1 MAQKTNFSGSTVYIE
16 KQRIGYITNTI
27 KFKTG
32 EGEDVVTVI
41 DLGGG
46 TTDIQAV
53 LDNSTRKSTLAFE
66 IKSNVEDVDNIL
78 TKFKQL
84 QRTKGGLSI
93 ELLTPNKKQYAFTKA
108 VITNDPEVEV
118 SPEGNFTLEIEGMP
132 VKKS

>member
-1 MAQKTNFSGSTVYIE
+1 MQKTNFSGSTIYIN

-46 TTDIQAV
+46 ETDIQAV
-53 LDNSTRKSTLAFE
+53 LDNSSRKSSLSFE
-66 IKSNVEDVDNIL
+66 IKSNVEDVDEI
-78 TKFKQL
+78 
-84 QRTKGGLSI
+84 
-93 ELLTPNKKQYAFTKA
+93 LTPNKKQYAFTKA
-108 VITNDPEVEV
+108 VITNDPEIEV
-118 SPEGNFTLEIEGMP
+118 SPEGNFSLEIEAMP

>member
-1 MAQKTNFSGSTVYIE
+1 MQKTNFSGSTIYMN

-46 TTDIQAV
+46 ETDIQAV
-53 LDNSTRKSTLAFE
+53 LDNSSRKSSLSFE
-66 IKSNVEDVDNIL
+66 IKSNVEDVDEIL
-78 TKFKQL
+78 TKFKKL
-84 QRTKGGLSI
+84 QRTTGGLDI
-93 ELLTPNKKQYAFTKA
+93 EILTPNKKQYAFTKA
-108 VITNDPEVEV
+108 VITNDPEIEV
-118 SPEGNFTLEIEGMP
+118 SPEGNFSLEIEAMP